1 MAGTQDVLQV
11 LNNLKEADNA
21 VRNQAEGV
29 LKHLRSSQPQQLFAS
44 LHQIITTPVADPSQ
58 VQNQVMGAIILK
70 KFYLDKRKE
79 EEGLW

>member
-11 LNNLKEADNA
+11 LNNLKEADNS

-29 LKHLRSSQPQQLFAS
+29 LKHLRSSQPQQLFSS
-44 LHQIITTPVADPSQ
+44 LHQIITTPVADPTQ